1 LLDKLAKGKSE
12 IEIAEDLFTKIRNEF
27 KETTEAERK
36 VKQLRT
42 IEQGRGYAMSM
53 YKSSKRSPGGA
64 AMRENPSS
72 RNKRGLNGTIR
83 RKLVEAKSPPTT
95 IRE

>member
-1 LLDKLAKGKSE
+1 
-12 IEIAEDLFTKIRNEF
+12 
-27 KETTEAERK
+27 
-36 VKQLRT
+36 
-42 IEQGRGYAMSM
+42 M
-53 YKSSKRSPGGA
+53 YKSSKRSLERV

-83 RKLVEAKSPPTT
+83 RKLAEAESPPTT